1 METLSLENR
10 RIVTTSWDDGDRLDL
25 KLAELL
31 QSKAIR
37 ATFYVPTGSYRKQAL
52 SAADL
57 RVLSSAGFEIGAHGF
72 SHKLLKGL
80 SARELEAEIN
90 SCKPTLED
98 LTGRE
103 VRMFCYPCGQ
113 YDANAIR
120 AVKAAGYSGA
130 RTVRMLAT
138 EHDFDS
144 FRMPTTVQ
152 SFPHPRLTYLKNAA
166 KAGKMEGLRV
176 CLANGTRL
184 GNWLELGKKLFDS
197 VVEKGGIW
205 HLYGHSWEIEEL
217 GLWKDLGELLDYVG
231 KRSDVT
237 YVPNSKL
244 VPGTAANLRLEKA
257 CSV

>member
-1 METLSLENR
+1 LENR
-10 RIVTTSWDDGDRLDL
+10 RIVTTSWDDGDRFDL

-31 QSKAIR
+31 KSKGIR
-37 ATFYVPTGSYRKQAL
+37 ATFYVPTGPLRKQAL
-52 SAADL
+52 SPADL
-57 RVLSSAGFEIGAHGF
+57 RLLSSEGFEIGAHGV

-80 SARELEAEIN
+80 SAPELAAEIN

-98 LTGRE
+98 IVGRE

-120 AVKAAGYSGA
+120 AVKAAGYCGA

-138 EHDFDS
+138 RPGFDS
-144 FRMPTTVQ
+144 FQMPTTVQ
-152 SFPHPRLTYLKNAA
+152 SFPHPRSTYLKNAA
-166 KAGKMEGLRV
+166 KAAKMEGLRV
-176 CLANGTRL
+176 CLANSARL
-184 GNWLELGKKLFDS
+184 GNWLELGKRLFDS
-197 VVEKGGIW
+197 VVKNGGIW

-217 GLWKDLGELLDYVG
+217 GLWKDLGELLDHVG

-237 YVPNSKL
+237 YVPNGKL
-244 VPGTAANLRLEKA
+244 VPGTAANLRLQKA